1 MATSFLLLLSLSS
14 ILAISATSAPAL
26 TSGRIPRDEEP
37 SSDKGDSDLYPLYE
51 CGKEGTGVPITSW
64 YGACRGAC
72 SMASNSTEVVAEI
85 YYRNDSVGYIDV
97 LSVRTTEIKK
107 TSHVTWYG
115 ACDEET
121 IVGANSLAPE
131 YIIEQSIEFLHSGL
145 DSWQYGADI
154 HVHDTIGF
162 PDCDYLDDKN
172 NEGWR
177 FIITKRAIELK
188 SDIAGEGYIVDPDL
202 GYVFPVSDG
211 IGRGKFWYIWKSSS
225 VPSGGCYFK
234 SAGTGNCTLLMDT
247 FTYSCPELNVAFS
260 AKVNTKLEGTCVGDL
275 NISSDGVSYA
285 LRSQQSTGSV
295 SSALIN
301 LWHQSQEAVTQQL
314 ILVINDALGKIESSY
329 CEASCDLTE
338 ALFYR
343 VTDNPAVVETP
354 VGPWLPSLS
363 KGKVSIIPCQSEQQ
377 LIIILPI
384 EICYE
389 PFMLKVK
396 SLKTGETFWWLPSH
410 SHVTSSTSC
419 RSIATEEVEF
429 QGELKK
435 PLTFE
440 FWRGMYLL
448 PYPYNGSGTW
458 IDNPGTHIHR
468 SSKWFPSINQ
478 LSYSVPIKLPLITKE
493 IRKHVQQTVVSIG
506 GFSNITS
513 HPITEGIWTAL
524 STAGLIIGKTAA
536 RVVMWW
542 SELEETVKGY
552 ITLAGGVIISLLVG
566 YLMLKTILLTRRPSY
581 SAVPREVNWITPS
594 K

>member
-1 MATSFLLLLSLSS
+1 MATSFLTSLLSLF

-131 YIIEQSIEFLHSGL
+131 YIIEQSILFLHSGL
-145 DSWQYGADI
+145 DSWQYVADI

-162 PDCDYLDDKN
+162 PDCNYLVDKN

-177 FIITKRAIELK
+177 FIITQRALEHK
-188 SDIAGEGYIVDPDL
+188 SSIAGEGYPAFQDL
-202 GYVFPVSDG
+202 GYGFLVYDEIWS
-211 IGRGKFWYIWKSSS
+211 GKFWYIWKSTS
-225 VPSGGCYFK
+225 VHSGGCFFK
-234 SAGTGNCTLLMDT
+234 SAGTGNCTLLMDI
-247 FTYSCPELNVAFS
+247 FTYSCPELKVALS
-260 AKVNTKLEGTCVGDL
+260 AKSNTKLERTCVGDG
-275 NISSDGVSYA
+275 NISADGVSYA
-285 LRSQQSTGSV
+285 LGSQQLTGSV

-301 LWHQSQEAVTQQL
+301 HWHQSQEAVTQQL
-314 ILVINDALGKIESSY
+314 ILVVNGALGWIESSY
-329 CEASCDLTE
+329 CEASCDLTD
-338 ALFYR
+338 AVFYR

-354 VGPWLPSLS
+354 VGPWLPSLRQ
-363 KGKVSIIPCQSEQQ
+363 GKVSIIPCQKKQQ

-396 SLKTGETFWWLPSH
+396 SLKTGSTFWWLPSTIH
-410 SHVTSSTSC
+410 GTSSTSWKTI
-419 RSIATEEVEF
+419 RTEEVEF
-429 QGELKK
+429 QGELEN
-435 PLTFE
+435 PLRFG
-440 FWRGMYLL
+440 FGRGKYTL
-448 PYPYNGSGTW
+448 PYPYHGTRTW
-458 IDNPGTHIHR
+458 KDNPGTHSLR
-468 SSKWFPSINQ
+468 TSKWFLSFNHP
-478 LSYSVPIKLPLITKE
+478 SYSVPNKASLITRK
-493 IRKHVQQTVVSIG
+493 RWKHVQQTVVSIG

-552 ITLAGGVIISLLVG
+552 VTLAGGVIISLLVG

-581 SAVPREVNWITPS
+581 SAVPREVNWITPA